1 MQMIITPL
9 LIQAIRVAAKGLQS
23 SYSDLETNVNSPDS
37 TYEDGVKQALL
48 NCIEENKHH
57 YAILAAWLARVDKS
71 A

>member
-1 MQMIITPL
+1 MIITPL
-9 LIQAIRVAAKGLQS
+9 LIESICVAAKSLQS

-57 YAILAAWLARVDKS
+57 YAILAAWLARAYTS